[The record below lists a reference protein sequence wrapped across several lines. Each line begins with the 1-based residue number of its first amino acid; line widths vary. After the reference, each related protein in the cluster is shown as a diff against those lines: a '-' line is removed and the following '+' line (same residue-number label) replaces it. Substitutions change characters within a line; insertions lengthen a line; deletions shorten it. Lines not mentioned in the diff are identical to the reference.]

1 MGIYDAQ
8 RVRPASLVVRAAEV
22 MSMTENRARLS
33 PADAPMAPRS
43 LGGGLVLRWSTPDDV
58 ERIAALSSSVFRDT
72 IDDPPNVRN
81 AAWTRDLGSGR
92 HPLTTV
98 DQGVLVEDTTTGQ
111 VVASMWLIPTAWTF
125 GGIRFGVGRP
135 ESVVSHPDYR
145 RRGLVRALFQAFHAH
160 STATGELVQAITGI
174 PFYYRQFGYDMA
186 LELGGGRSVAFDDI
200 PPVKQGET
208 EPYHLTAATVDDLPF
223 VMELY
228 EDARHRTLVSSE
240 IPEAYWRWMVDGVSL
255 ESGEGWTTLL
265 IVDAAS
271 ERYGFVLARKTRW
284 GKTLGIQQIALS
296 PHVPWSA
303 VIHPVLRA
311 LRAHARTVPP
321 SGREPAEPTR
331 LAFTLGTAHPVY
343 AVLGDTLAPRQERP
357 YAWYVRISDLPGFV
371 RHVAPVLEARLRYS
385 PLAGYTGDLRLDFY
399 RGGLRLSFADGRLTT
414 AEDWQRPAFGGNPSA
429 GFPPVLFL
437 QVLFGR
443 RSRTELEYIMPDVWS
458 GDEAAMVLDVLFPPQ
473 SSLVIPL
480 D

>member
-1 MGIYDAQ
+1 MQPLVA
-8 RVRPASLVVRAAEV
+8 RLVEVR
-22 MSMTENRARLS
+22 SMIEHRARLS
-33 PADAPMAPRS
+33 PADALMAPRS
-43 LGGGLVLRWSTPDDV
+43 LGNGLVLRWSTPDDV
-58 ERIAALSSSVFRDT
+58 ERIAALSSAVFRDK

-98 DQGVLVEDTTTGQ
+98 DQGVLVEDTNTDQ

-125 GGIRFGVGRP
+125 GSIRFGVGRP
-135 ESVVSHPDYR
+135 ESVVSHPNYR
-145 RRGLVRALFQAFHAH
+145 RQGLVRALFEAFHAR
-160 STATGELVQAITGI
+160 SAANGDLVQAITGI

-200 PPVKQGET
+200 PAVKQGEP
-208 EPYHLTAATVDDLPF
+208 EPYHVTAATTGDLPF

-228 EDARHRTLVSSE
+228 ERERRRSLVSSD
-240 IPEAYWRWMVDGVSL
+240 IPEAYWRWMIDGVSS

-265 IVDAAS
+265 IMDAS
-271 ERYGFVLARKTRW
+271 GERCGFVLARKTRW
-284 GKTLGIQQIALS
+284 GKTLGIQQIALRTGVS
-296 PHVPWSA
+296 WPA
-303 VIHPVLRA
+303 VIRPVLRA
-311 LRAHARTVPP
+311 LRDHARTVPP

-343 AVLGDTLAPRQERP
+343 AVLGDTFAPRQERP
-357 YAWYVRISDLPGFV
+357 YAWYVRVADVPGFV
-371 RHVAPVLEARLRYS
+371 RHVAPVLEARLRHS
-385 PLAGYTGDLRLDFY
+385 PLAGYTGELRLDFY

-414 AEDWQRPAFGGNPSA
+414 AEDWQRPAFDGNPSA

-443 RSRTELEYIMPDVWS
+443 RSRTELEYVMPDVCRC
-458 GDEAAMVLDVLFPPQ
+458 DEAAMVLDVLFPPQ